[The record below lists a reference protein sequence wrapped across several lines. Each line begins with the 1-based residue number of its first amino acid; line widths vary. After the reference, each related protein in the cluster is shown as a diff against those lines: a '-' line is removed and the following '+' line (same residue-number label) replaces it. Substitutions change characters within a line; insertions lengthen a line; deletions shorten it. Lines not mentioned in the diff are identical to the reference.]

1 MKISN
6 NYPKKINI
14 KNYYIKSLKFK
25 DNKRQITNMK
35 KTNKKNKK
43 VPNKIQISISDKIEL
58 EDKTKSI
65 GITKTKNNQD
75 KIKEILNILEIQPER
90 EKKSFEDEK
99 ISKSIEVKSESYI
112 DLEKYTDEIIEYLEK
127 EKNNN
132 MKILEEKTI
141 DTTNQKK
148 RSKAY
153 TIEIEENL
161 ELNANYIYN
170 ETKEKDSP
178 MEVKDK
184 VFKNTEE
191 IKENILYE
199 GKTFIKERYQPKN
212 FPAIINYRCKYQRK
226 NEHLKNSNFCN
237 ALIKRKKD
245 KNNIYYI
252 LEKNHSKECIEF
264 STITI

>member
-1 MKISN
+1 M
-6 NYPKKINI
+6 
-14 KNYYIKSLKFK
+14 
-25 DNKRQITNMK
+25 
-35 KTNKKNKK
+35 
-43 VPNKIQISISDKIEL
+43 
-58 EDKTKSI
+58 
-65 GITKTKNNQD
+65 
-75 KIKEILNILEIQPER
+75 
-90 EKKSFEDEK
+90 
-99 ISKSIEVKSESYI
+99 
-112 DLEKYTDEIIEYLEK
+112 
-127 EKNNN
+127 
-132 MKILEEKTI
+132 
-141 DTTNQKK
+141 
-148 RSKAY
+148 
-153 TIEIEENL
+153 
-161 ELNANYIYN
+161 NANYIYN

-199 GKTFIKERYQPKN
+199 GKTFIKERHQPKN

-264 STITI
+264 STITIIN